1 MEVAVVDTVDQHQ
14 VDKAIIKILLHF
26 TSSTK
31 QHKEFHDTDPPP
43 SLLYCRTCSSFV
55 TGWKKKPGP
64 PSHRVPQDSN
74 ELCSN
79 L

>member
-1 MEVAVVDTVDQHQ
+1 MEVAVVDTVDEHQ

-43 SLLYCRTCSSFV
+43 PLYCTRTCSSFV
-55 TGWKKKPGP
+55 TGLEKETCASFASRSP
-64 PSHRVPQDSN
+64 RF
-74 ELCSN
+74 E
-79 L
+79 